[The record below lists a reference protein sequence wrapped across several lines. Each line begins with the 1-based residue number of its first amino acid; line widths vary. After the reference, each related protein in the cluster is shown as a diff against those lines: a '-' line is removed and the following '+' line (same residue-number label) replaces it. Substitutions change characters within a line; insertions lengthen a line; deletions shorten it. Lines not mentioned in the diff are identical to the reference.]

1 MITVAA
7 FDTETTG
14 TDVETARIVSAC
26 LVFLDEQGQPL
37 VTNNWL
43 LDPGIEIPDEATA
56 IHGITTEHARE
67 RGVSAPLGLES
78 ILGALDGYQAPL
90 VVYNA
95 PFDLTILDRELR
107 RHSLGTLPPRSPII
121 DPLVIDKHVDRFRRG
136 SRRLADVCA
145 LRGIPLGADAHGAE
159 ADAIAAGRLA
169 QWMLDQP
176 VIRVALE
183 RGATLDAIHNA
194 QVGWFAEQRRS
205 FADYLER
212 KGDPEHERVRA
223 SVDWPLIPADADP
236 T

>member
-1 MITVAA
+1 MIPVAA

-14 TDVETARIVSAC
+14 TDVDEARIVSAC
-26 LVFLDEQGQPL
+26 LVLLDEKGLP
-37 VTNNWL
+37 VATNTWL
-43 LDPGIEIPDEATA
+43 LDPGIEIPEDSTA
-56 IHGITTEHARE
+56 IHGITTEHART

-78 ILGALDGYQAPL
+78 ILGALAGYQAPL

-107 RHSLGTLPPRSPII
+107 RHGLGPLPERSPII

-136 SRRLADVCA
+136 SRKLADVCA

-169 QWMLDQP
+169 QWMLAQA
-176 VIRVALE
+176 VLRVPLE
-183 RGATLDAIHNA
+183 QGVTLDAIHA
-194 QVGWFAEQRRS
+194 SQVGWFAEQRRS

-212 KGDPEHERVRA
+212 KGDPAHERVRA
-223 SVDWPLIPADADP
+223 SVDWPLIPAR
-236 T
+236 